1 MTFGNMNSPWELTN
15 SQFISVLENQGVETV
30 EITPMGGDTNYRAYQ
45 VTGILVGED
54 QQEYV
59 TYISNDDEWN
69 YVFDRI
75 NSLNHDIYTSNDVVW
90 VFNPAPSYSIGNVIF
105 IVLIIGGFIFMFY
118 FMMRSG
124 NNANRQAFDFGKSRA
139 QISKNE
145 KTTFKDVAGA
155 DEEKEELKEIID
167 FLKNPKRY
175 IELGARIPKGILLV
189 GPPGTGKTLIAR
201 AVAGEANVPFY
212 FVSGSDFLEM
222 FVGVG
227 ASRVR
232 DMFKVAKAHAPCI
245 LFIDEIDAV
254 GRQRGTG
261 LGGGHDEREQTLNQ
275 LLVEMDG
282 FGHNS
287 GVIIIAATN
296 RVDIL
301 DPALMRPGRFDR
313 QIYVGKPDIKGR
325 EEILQVHSRNKKI
338 NPEITFKEIAR
349 RTPGFTG
356 ADLENLMNEAALLAA
371 RENRTQIELHHI
383 DEAVD
388 RVLMGPAKKSRV
400 FSKKERNF
408 IAHHEAGHTVVGL
421 KLENASI
428 VHKVTIIPRGQAG
441 GYNLM
446 LPEEEQAFLQT
457 RQNLLEIITGLLGGR
472 VAEEVIFGEIS
483 TGAHNDLERATAIA
497 RAMITQFGMSDN
509 LGPVTYEKDTDTVFL
524 GRDYGKS
531 KDFSEAIATEIDKEV
546 RGIIHDCYGK
556 AKALIIEHIEL
567 LKTIAK
573 YLLEVETLTKEDIDE
588 IKASVDGADMVFVTC
603 GLGGG
608 TGTGASPIVAEAARE
623 AGALTIAIVT
633 IPFSAE
639 GSIRMQNA
647 EAGLKRLRE
656 VSDTVIVVPND
667 RLLDAV
673 PNLPMQAAFKVADE
687 VLMRSVK
694 GITELITR
702 PGLINLDFADVRTVM
717 TNGGVA
723 MIGMGEA
730 EGEEKARDSVMK
742 ALRSPLLD
750 VDVSG
755 LIFW

>member
-1 MTFGNMNSPWELTN
+1 MATAKKPTNNPINNRTTQLLTILILVVIFIALFVTFGNMNSPTPLTN
-15 SQFISVLENQGVETV
+15 SDFESVLVNQGVSTV
-30 EITPMGGDTNYRAYQ
+30 DVTPMGGDSNAGAYQ
-45 VTGILVGED
+45 VTGELVTG
-54 QQEYV
+54 QSYV
-59 TYISNDDEWN
+59 TYFANDAELTNIREKIDIIN
-69 YVFDRI
+69 NDAFD
-75 NSLNHDIYTSNDVVW
+75 NNDIVYTFV
-90 VFNPAPSYSIGNVIF
+90 PAPSYSIGNVIF

-145 KTTFKDVAGA
+145 KTTFRDVAGA
-155 DEEKEELKEIID
+155 EEEKEELQEIID
-167 FLKNPKRY
+167 FLKHPKRY
-175 IELGARIPKGILLV
+175 VDLGARIPKGILLV

-232 DMFKVAKAHAPCI
+232 DMFKTAKSHAPCI

-313 QIYVGKPDIKGR
+313 QIYIGIPDIKGR
-325 EEILQVHSRNKKI
+325 EEILKVHSRNKKI
-338 NPEITFKEIAR
+338 NPNVTFREIAR

-356 ADLENLMNEAALLAA
+356 ADLENLLNEAALLAA
-371 RENRTQIELHHI
+371 RENKTQIELHHI

-388 RVLMGPAKKSRV
+388 RVMMGPAKKSRV
-400 FSKKERNF
+400 ISKKERET
-408 IAHHEAGHTVVGL
+408 IAYHEAGHAVIGI
-421 KLENASI
+421 KLENANI
-428 VHKVTIIPRGQAG
+428 VHKVTIIPRGKAG

-457 RQNLLEIITGLLGGR
+457 KRDLTETITGYLGGR
-472 VAEEVIFGEIS
+472 VAEEIIFGEIS
-483 TGAHNDLERATAIA
+483 TGAHQDLERATAIA
-497 RAMITQFGMSDN
+497 RMMVTQFGMSEN
-509 LGPVTYEKDTDTVFL
+509 LGPITYERDQDTVFL

-546 RGIIHDCYGK
+546 RGIIHGSYEQ
-556 AKALIIEHIEL
+556 AKQTISDNIEL

-573 YLLEVETLTKEDIDE
+573 YLLAVETLTKEDIDE
-588 IKASVDGADMVFVTC
+588 IVETGK
-603 GLGGG
+603 LGRWDN
-608 TGTGASPIVAEAARE
+608 VL
-623 AGALTIAIVT
+623 AG
-633 IPFSAE
+633 E
-639 GSIRMQNA
+639 
-647 EAGLKRLRE
+647 
-656 VSDTVIVVPND
+656 
-667 RLLDAV
+667 LDAA
-673 PNLPMQAAFKVADE
+673 PESKEDT
-687 VLMRSVK
+687 K
-694 GITELITR
+694 T
-702 PGLINLDFADVRTVM
+702 
-717 TNGGVA
+717 
-723 MIGMGEA
+723 
-730 EGEEKARDSVMK
+730 EEKPKEKDSK
-742 ALRSPLLD
+742 KDLPH
-750 VDVSG
+750 
-755 LIFW
+755 

>member
-1 MTFGNMNSPWELTN
+1 MATVQKPNKNPMKNRTTQFLTILILVVIVITIFVTFGNVSSPKELTN
-15 SQFISVLENQGVETV
+15 TQFEEVLNNNGVETIQ
-30 EITPMGGDTNYRAYQ
+30 ITPLSGETNYRAYKI
-45 VTGILVGED
+45 TGELSTG
-54 QQEYV
+54 QAYV
-59 TYISNDDEWN
+59 TYLANDTEKDHVTDIVLALNSDAFDSNDI
-69 YVFDRI
+69 V
-75 NSLNHDIYTSNDVVW
+75 YT
-90 VFNPAPSYSIGNVIF
+90 FIPASSYNIGNVIF

-118 FMMRSG
+118 FMMKNG
-124 NNANRQAFDFGKSRA
+124 TNANRQAFDFGKSKA
-139 QISKNE
+139 KISKNQ

-167 FLKNPKRY
+167 FLKHPKRY
-175 IELGARIPKGILLV
+175 TDLGARIPKGVLLI

-232 DMFKVAKAHAPCI
+232 DMFKTAKAHSPCI

-325 EEILQVHSRNKKI
+325 EEILKVHSKNKKI
-338 NPEITFKEIAR
+338 NPKISFKEIAR

-356 ADLENLMNEAALLAA
+356 ADIENLMNEAALLAA
-371 RENRTQIELHHI
+371 RENHNQIELYHI

-400 FSKKERNF
+400 FSNKERQF

-421 KLENASI
+421 KLKNANI

-446 LPEEEQAFLQT
+446 LPQEEQAFLQT
-457 RQNLLEIITGLLGGR
+457 KDDLKDKITGLLGGR
-472 VAEEVIFGEIS
+472 VAEEVIFNEIS
-483 TGAHNDLERATAIA
+483 TGAHNDLDRATAIA
-497 RAMITQFGMSDN
+497 RAMITQFGMSDH
-509 LGPVTYEKDTDTVFL
+509 LGPVTYERDTDTVFL

-531 KDFSEAIATEIDKEV
+531 KEFSEAIATKIDDEIRGVINECYENARKLIKEN
-546 RGIIHDCYGK
+546 ID
-556 AKALIIEHIEL
+556 L

-573 YLLEVETLTKEDIDE
+573 YLLDVETLTKEDIDE
-588 IKASVDGADMVFVTC
+588 IAE
-603 GLGGG
+603 
-608 TGTGASPIVAEAARE
+608 TGKLSRWDNSLSPD
-623 AGALTIAIVT
+623 
-633 IPFSAE
+633 
-639 GSIRMQNA
+639 
-647 EAGLKRLRE
+647 K
-656 VSDTVIVVPND
+656 
-667 RLLDAV
+667 DA
-673 PNLPMQAAFKVADE
+673 KD
-687 VLMRSVK
+687 
-694 GITELITR
+694 
-702 PGLINLDFADVRTVM
+702 
-717 TNGGVA
+717 
-723 MIGMGEA
+723 
-730 EGEEKARDSVMK
+730 EEKLKKKDLSK
-742 ALRSPLLD
+742 
-750 VDVSG
+750 
-755 LIFW
+755 

>member
-1 MTFGNMNSPWELTN
+1 MATANKPSNSPINSRTTQLLTILILVIIFIALFMTFGNMNSPWELTN

-588 IKASVDGADMVFVTC
+588 I
-603 GLGGG
+603 
-608 TGTGASPIVAEAARE
+608 
-623 AGALTIAIVT
+623 ALT
-633 IPFSAE
+633 
-639 GSIRMQNA
+639 GK
-647 EAGLKRLRE
+647 LKRWDNVLA
-656 VSDTVIVVPND
+656 DD
-667 RLLDAV
+667 LDSK
-673 PNLPMQAAFKVADE
+673 PKD
-687 VLMRSVK
+687 SK
-694 GITELITR
+694 TEI
-702 PGLINLDFADVRTVM
+702 
-717 TNGGVA
+717 
-723 MIGMGEA
+723 
-730 EGEEKARDSVMK
+730 KH
-742 ALRSPLLD
+742 
-750 VDVSG
+750 
-755 LIFW
+755 

>member
-1 MTFGNMNSPWELTN
+1 MPNTQKKKTTSPVNNRTSQFLTILILVVIVITIFVTFGNISSPQELTN
-15 SQFISVLENQGVETV
+15 TQFESILERSGVETV
-30 EITPMGGDTNYRAYQ
+30 YVSPLSGDTNSGSYELTGTLSGEEGTEYITYVANDEELDYITDIIRALNSDSDTTNN
-45 VTGILVGED
+45 VILDYEPA
-54 QQEYV
+54 
-59 TYISNDDEWN
+59 SN
-69 YVFDRI
+69 
-75 NSLNHDIYTSNDVVW
+75 YT
-90 VFNPAPSYSIGNVIF
+90 IGNVIF
-105 IVLIIGGFIFMFY
+105 IVLIIGGFVFMFY
-118 FMMRSG
+118 YMMKNG
-124 NNANRQAFDFGKSRA
+124 NNANKQAFDFGKSKA
-139 QISKNE
+139 KVSKNS
-145 KTTFKDVAGA
+145 KTSFKDVAGC
-155 DEEKEELKEIID
+155 DEEKQELKEIID

-175 IELGARIPKGILLV
+175 NDLGARIPKGVLLV
-189 GPPGTGKTLIAR
+189 GPPGTGKTLLAR

-232 DMFKVAKAHAPCI
+232 DMFKTAKSHSPCI

-287 GVIIIAATN
+287 GVIIMAATN

-325 EEILQVHSRNKKI
+325 EEILKVHSRNKKI
-338 NPEITFKEIAR
+338 NPDITFKEIAR

-356 ADLENLMNEAALLAA
+356 ADLENLMNESALLAA
-371 RENRTQIELHHI
+371 RENRSQIELHHI

-421 KLENASI
+421 KLTNANI

-457 RQNLLEIITGLLGGR
+457 KENLKEMITGLLGGR
-472 VAEEVIFGEIS
+472 VAEEIMFNEIS

-497 RAMITQFGMSDN
+497 RAMVTQYGMSDN
-509 LGPVTYEKDTDTVFL
+509 LGPITYENDSNKVFL

-531 KDFSEAIATEIDKEV
+531 NNFSEAIATEIDKEV
-546 RGIIHDCYGK
+546 RGIIHECYED
-556 AKALIIEHIEL
+556 AKKVIGDNLDL

-588 IKASVDGADMVFVTC
+588 IAEK
-603 GLGGG
+603 G
-608 TGTGASPIVAEAARE
+608 TLARWDNVLAEE
-623 AGALTIAIVT
+623 IDNKTKET
-633 IPFSAE
+633 AE
-639 GSIRMQNA
+639 N
-647 EAGLKRLRE
+647 KE
-656 VSDTVIVVPND
+656 VPKN
-667 RLLDAV
+667 
-673 PNLPMQAAFKVADE
+673 K
-687 VLMRSVK
+687 
-694 GITELITR
+694 
-702 PGLINLDFADVRTVM
+702 
-717 TNGGVA
+717 
-723 MIGMGEA
+723 
-730 EGEEKARDSVMK
+730 EETKETK
-742 ALRSPLLD
+742 
-750 VDVSG
+750 
-755 LIFW
+755 